1 MRTPALVVL
10 LFVAALGVCVPV
22 AHAAD
27 PPLELPA
34 GSATQQPT
42 TQAGEPAMQQP
53 TTQAAEPAA
62 QQPTG
67 EPAEPAAQQPTTPPA
82 TQGQEPPTQQP
93 TTQQPANDQVIE
105 PQLERREVKVTH
117 IPSNDFELGAFVGT
131 YDTENFGASLVGG
144 VRLGYHITEDFF
156 AEAVYGQTSVSDQS
170 FRQILPGGIFQTPK
184 ETLRYYELLAGYN
197 IFPGEIFLGRT
208 HAKVST
214 LYLIGGLGTT
224 NFVGESHETFDVG
237 FGMRVFLADWAA
249 VQVDMRDHIFALDL
263 LGTRQNTQNLELTAG
278 LTFFF

>member
-1 MRTPALVVL
+1 MRNLDIAPLQLPLNDLIIVRL
-10 LFVAALGVCVPV
+10 LRCWLCCRLRRRLLRRRLRRLRCWRGCRLLRRRLRRLRCGLRHRRLPGWRRLLRRGLRRQRRFGGVRDRY
-22 AHAAD
+22 AD
-27 PPLELPA
+27 
-34 GSATQQPT
+34 
-42 TQAGEPAMQQP
+42 
-53 TTQAAEPAA
+53 AEHGDE
-62 QQPTG
+62 QR
-67 EPAEPAAQQPTTPPA
+67 
-82 TQGQEPPTQQP
+82 
-93 TTQQPANDQVIE
+93 N
-105 PQLERREVKVTH
+105 
-117 IPSNDFELGAFVGT
+117 

-156 AEAVYGQTSVSDQS
+156 AEAVYGQTSVSDQN
-170 FRQILPGGIFQTPK
+170 FRQILPGGIFPNPK

-237 FGMRVFLADWAA
+237 FGMRVFMADWAA
-249 VQVDMRDHIFALDL
+249 VQVDMRDHVFALDL

>member
-1 MRTPALVVL
+1 MRTPALVVPL
-10 LFVAALGVCVPV
+10 LVAVFGVCIPV
-22 AHAAD
+22 AHAAE
-27 PPLELPA
+27 PALPA
-34 GSATQQPT
+34 EPATQQPT
-42 TQAGEPAMQQP
+42 PAGEPAMPQPATQAAEPPAQQPTAPP
-53 TTQAAEPAA
+53 TTQAAEPAT
-62 QQPTG
+62 Q
-67 EPAEPAAQQPTTPPA
+67 EPTTQPA
-82 TQGQEPPTQQP
+82 TQPTA
-93 TTQQPANDQVIE
+93 QQPANDQVIE

-117 IPSNDFELGAFVGT
+117 IPSNDFEIGAFVGT

-156 AEAVYGQTSVSDQS
+156 AEAVYGQTSVSDQN
-170 FRQILPGGIFQTPK
+170 FRQILPGGIFPNPK

-237 FGMRVFLADWAA
+237 FGMRVFMADWAA
-249 VQVDMRDHIFALDL
+249 VQVDMRDHVFALDL